1 MENPLTVVE
10 SGCDEGI
17 DETIQEKNQRRD
29 MFGIQIVWLLLVD
42 HIIGRINQHERR
54 SSTRRPSKTFFK
66 VYKLKNNWLYFISG
80 LVLGWDYHHHPSLDV
95 IGIQQSLLS
104 RFFFFALQA
113 ERSAMACTRCRF
125 SAPSCRPGVELME
138 RVVLKLVVVK
148 DPRLL

>member
-1 MENPLTVVE
+1 MKALMR
-10 SGCDEGI
+10 
-17 DETIQEKNQRRD
+17 QYKKNRRRD
-29 MFGIQIVWLLLVD
+29 MFGIRIVWLLLVD

-66 VYKLKNNWLYFISG
+66 MYKLKNNWLYFFSG

-104 RFFFFALQA
+104 RVFFFASQA
-113 ERSAMACTRCRF
+113 ERSAVACTRCRV

-138 RVVLKLVVVK
+138 RVVVKVVVMVVK
-148 DPRLL
+148 DPRPL